1 MEITTEDNYI
11 KAGWIKVRL
20 TTEAD
25 VQAYSSDDFA
35 EKINDAQEAQGYAHI
50 PYSDDI
56 GLVPEVQVMRK
67 DDEGRT
73 VVAIVDSVRGD
84 VWEEATLP
92 TTLAIWSYDRLE
104 SRFEK

>member
-35 EKINDAQEAQGYAHI
+35 EKINDAHEAQGYAYS
-50 PYSDDI
+50 PYEDEIS
-56 GLVPEVQVMRK
+56 LVPQVQVRGK

-73 VVAIVDSVRGD
+73 VVAIVDPVRGD
-84 VWEEATLP
+84 VWEEDTLP
-92 TTLAIWSYDRLE
+92 TTLAIWLCCKNRE
-104 SRFEK
+104 A

>member
-35 EKINDAQEAQGYAHI
+35 EKINDAHEAQGYAYS
-50 PYSDDI
+50 PYEDEIS
-56 GLVPEVQVMRK
+56 LVPQVQVRGK

-73 VVAIVDSVRGD
+73 VVAIVDPVRGD
-84 VWEEATLP
+84 VWEEDTLP
-92 TTLAIWSYDRLE
+92 TTLTIWSYDMLGC
-104 SRFEK
+104 RFGE